1 MGELGIPQ
9 SRVDLTPEKM
19 AQIRTKE
26 AENMALALG
35 LTVTTLN
42 FPDMKLPFIPMEV
55 LIKHTLP
62 IIRELNTK
70 AIFSFHP
77 YETTASFDHPDHNI
91 AGLVARH
98 IAAASDVT
106 HFYPHSPAIRER
118 PQLHLWTTEQSLAN
132 RRLRLTKKI
141 RDQRAKHLLQHYPSQ
156 FQAADQLNWQPIF
169 EQMTKGKNNQHY
181 ELYKKVR

>member
-9 SRVDLTPEKM
+9 SRSDLTPEKM
-19 AQIRTKE
+19 AKIRTKE

-35 LTVTTLN
+35 FTLSTLN

-55 LIKHTLP
+55 LIRHTLP
-62 IIRELNTK
+62 IIRELNTR

-91 AGLVARH
+91 AGLIARH
-98 IAAASDVT
+98 VAAASDVS
-106 HFYPHSPAIRER
+106 HFYPHSPAMRER
-118 PQLHLWTTEQSLAN
+118 PQLHLWTTESSLAN

-141 RDQRAKHLLQHYPSQ
+141 RDLRAEHVLQHYPSQ
-156 FQAADQLNWQPIF
+156 FQAADRLNWQPIF
-169 EQMTKGKNNQHY
+169 EQMTKSKNNQYY

>member
-9 SRVDLTPEKM
+9 ARTDLNPEKM
-19 AQIRTKE
+19 ATIRKNE

-35 LTVTTLN
+35 FTLTTLH

-77 YETTASFDHPDHNI
+77 YETTRSFDHPDHNI

-98 IAAASDVT
+98 VAAASDVS
-106 HFYPHSPAIRER
+106 HFYPHSPAMRER
-118 PQLHLWTTEQSLAN
+118 PQLHLWTTEPSLAN

-141 RDQRAKHLLQHYPSQ
+141 RDKRSQHLIQHYPSQ
-156 FQAADQLNWQPIF
+156 FQKSERLNWQPIF
-169 EQMTKGKNNQHY
+169 ERITRENTKQHS
-181 ELYKKVR
+181 ELYKQVR